1 MDIKAHS
8 KTYRVSFEKD
18 FDFIG
23 KLAATEQS
31 FWVIDKK
38 VYELYKDRLIG
49 HIPSE
54 AIMLIEAKEENKVIE
69 TALSICEKMTEF
81 PGKRNITLISMG
93 GGIIQDITGFAANI
107 LYRGIKWVFIPTTLL
122 ASCDSCI
129 GSKTSLNYKKFK
141 NLLGTFYP
149 PDELHICP
157 AFFSTLSQIDFMS
170 GLGEVVKFNVM
181 AGNRDLVKLRQDLPD
196 ILQKDEHKM
205 EEYVRKSLEF
215 KKAFIEADEYDRGV
229 RIHLNFAHTFGHA
242 FESVTDYAIP
252 HGTAVAMGTM
262 VADEI
267 SYRRGWLGE
276 HLKNDIQD
284 LLLQILPIPLLEE
297 KNGFQLSSLSDMD
310 AIMNAIR
317 KDKKQ
322 VDRNYTAVL
331 FQNDDLEL
339 RIVHDLERSEVEK
352 AVEELMVLLRDA
364 FSHENMKTK

>member
-8 KTYRVSFEKD
+8 KTYQVYFEKD
-18 FDFIG
+18 FDFIK
-23 KLAATEQS
+23 KLAVIDQS
-31 FWVIDKK
+31 LWVIDKN
-38 VYELYKDRLIG
+38 VYELYKDKLIE

-69 TALSICEKMTEF
+69 TALSICEKMTEL
-81 PGKRNITLISMG
+81 PGKRNITLISIG

-107 LYRGIKWVFIPTTLL
+107 LYRGIKWVFVPTTLL

-157 AFFSTLSQIDFMS
+157 KFFDTLSQIDFMS
-170 GLGEVVKFNVM
+170 GMGEVVKFNVM
-181 AGNRDLVKLRQDLPD
+181 AGSRDLVKLRQDLPY
-196 ILQKDEHKM
+196 ILQKDGHKI

-242 FESVTDYAIP
+242 FETVTNYAIP
-252 HGTAVAMGTM
+252 HGTAVAMGTI
-262 VADEI
+262 VADEV
-267 SYRRGWLGE
+267 SYRRGWLSE

-284 LLLQILPIPLLEE
+284 LLLKILPIPLLEE

-310 AIMNAIR
+310 EIMKAIR

-322 VDRNYTAVL
+322 VDMNYTAVL
-331 FQNDDLEL
+331 FKNDGLEL
-339 RIVHDLERSEVEK
+339 EIVHDLERSEVEK
-352 AVEELMVLLRDA
+352 AVEELIVLLKNA
-364 FSHENMKTK
+364 F